1 MTKTGAALLQRNV
14 RSFLQARG
22 KVNKGIRD
30 SLKQQP
36 GRFLAYNNGI
46 SLTADSVEVTGSGAA
61 VAITRIRGLQI
72 VNGGQT
78 TASIHQAGNAKV
90 DLSRVFVQ
98 AKLTVLKPEVVDT
111 LAPMIAKYANTQNP
125 IQMAD
130 FSGFRTVSFA

>member
-1 MTKTGAALLQRNV
+1 MTTTSPEDEYSAFVTVIPGQLLFKMYDEHGPTLLQRNV

-46 SLTADSVEVTGSGAA
+46 SLTADSVEVTGTGAA
-61 VAITRIRGLQI
+61 VALTRIRGLQI

-78 TASIHQAGNAKV
+78 TASIH
-90 DLSRVFVQ
+90 LSR
-98 AKLTVLKPEVVDT
+98 
-111 LAPMIAKYANTQNP
+111 
-125 IQMAD
+125 
-130 FSGFRTVSFA
+130 